1 MREGYSI
8 LYGGF
13 MTDRKT
19 GKEDL
24 LFETMCSEILCRE
37 RAKENALNF
46 NKHTGRDYDLDTLRV
61 GYRKVETAI
70 SPWRNT
76 ETEAELDS
84 AIVRRRDH
92 WYIETW
98 DDEDLASALEDES
111 VPINAGNIQRLKDA
125 CNGIFDD
132 KSSRNEMLRMKVNE
146 IF

>member
-19 GKEDL
+19 GNEDL

-46 NKHTGRDYDLDTLRV
+46 NKHTNSDYNMDTLRIC
-61 GYRKVETAI
+61 YRKVETAI
-70 SPWRNT
+70 NPWRST
-76 ETEAELDS
+76 EDEAELDS
-84 AIVRRRDH
+84 AIVRRSDH
-92 WYIETW
+92 WCIETW
-98 DDEDLASALEDES
+98 DDEDLASALEDEG

-132 KSSRNEMLRMKVNE
+132 KSCRNEMLRMRAAE